1 MSLNYRITRFRNM
14 FFGGFLRILF
24 QNRHL
29 ILSQNQIVNPAYRR
43 CRREA
48 LHFIKFQ
55 TIIFLKKFHSEN
67 IFNISEHSMIF
78 SYLILSLLMARHSLK
93 KHIPKYVAAEA
104 IMIEKRKIITAILK
118 SSSIAVD
125 IK

>member
-1 MSLNYRITRFRNM
+1 
-14 FFGGFLRILF
+14 
-24 QNRHL
+24 
-29 ILSQNQIVNPAYRR
+29 
-43 CRREA
+43 
-48 LHFIKFQ
+48 
-55 TIIFLKKFHSEN
+55 
-67 IFNISEHSMIF
+67 MIF

-125 IK
+125 IKLLKFNGSSNFSLVLNALKRAATN

>member
-1 MSLNYRITRFRNM
+1 
-14 FFGGFLRILF
+14 
-24 QNRHL
+24 
-29 ILSQNQIVNPAYRR
+29 
-43 CRREA
+43 
-48 LHFIKFQ
+48 
-55 TIIFLKKFHSEN
+55 
-67 IFNISEHSMIF
+67 MIF